1 VDLFFRREELFLPDM
16 VKLIIDTTDNKR
28 TTVKLE
34 TEQGLDEIKE
44 ENVPKSQTTLILIDR
59 LLKRNK
65 LNPRDLEEIEVNT
78 GPGSFTGT
86 RVGVAI
92 ANALGFGLN
101 IKVNGSKTK
110 NATPK
115 YF

>member
-1 VDLFFRREELFLPDM
+1 M
-16 VKLIIDTTDNKR
+16 KKLIIDTTKANK
-28 TTVKLE
+28 TTVKLQ
-34 TEQGLDEIKE
+34 TKDYLDELTEDNI
-44 ENVPKSQTTLILIDR
+44 PKSQTALILIDK

-65 LNPRDLEEIEVNT
+65 IKPVDISEIEVNS

-92 ANALGFGLN
+92 ANALGFGLD
-101 IKVNGSKTK
+101 IPVNGDKKKIVS
-110 NATPK
+110 PK

>member
-1 VDLFFRREELFLPDM
+1 M
-16 VKLIIDTTDNKR
+16 NKLIIDTTDNKK
-28 TTVKLE
+28 TSVILQTKNFE
-34 TEQGLDEIKE
+34 DQIIE
-44 ENVPKSQTTLILIDR
+44 ENVPKSQATLVLIDK
-59 LLKRNK
+59 LLKKN
-65 LNPRDLEEIEVNT
+65 DLKPTEIEEIEVNT

-92 ANALGFGLN
+92 ANALGFGLDV
-101 IKVNGSKTK
+101 KVNGSKSK

>member
-1 VDLFFRREELFLPDM
+1 M
-16 VKLIIDTTDNKR
+16 NKLIIDTTEGKK
-28 TTVKLE
+28 TTIEL
-34 TEQGLDEIKE
+34 QLDEEIDRVSQD
-44 ENVPKSQTTLILIDR
+44 NVRKSQKALILIDQ

-65 LNPRDLEEIEVNT
+65 ILPTDIDEIEVNT

-101 IKVNGSKTK
+101 VKVNGSKSK
-110 NATPK
+110 QAAPR
-115 YF
+115 YS

>member
-1 VDLFFRREELFLPDM
+1 MNR
-16 VKLIIDTTDNKR
+16 LIIDTTDNKK
-28 TTVKLE
+28 TTVSIQINDSIDKI
-34 TEQGLDEIKE
+34 TEES
-44 ENVPKSQTTLILIDR
+44 VPKSQITLITIDK
-59 LLKRNK
+59 LLKRNSLK
-65 LNPRDLEEIEVNT
+65 PTEIDEIEVNS

-92 ANALGFGLN
+92 ANALGFGLGVR
-101 IKVNGSKTK
+101 VNGSKK

>member
-1 VDLFFRREELFLPDM
+1 M
-16 VKLIIDTTDNKR
+16 NKLVIDTTDNKK
-28 TTVKLE
+28 TIVKLIAHDFV
-34 TEQGLDEIKE
+34 DEIAE
-44 ENVPKSQTTLILIDR
+44 ENVPRSQVTLVLIDR
-59 LLKRNK
+59 LLKKNNLK
-65 LNPRDLEEIEVNT
+65 PTDIEEIEVNT

-92 ANALGFGLN
+92 ANALGFGLEV
-101 IKVNGSKTK
+101 KVNGSKTK

>member
-1 VDLFFRREELFLPDM
+1 M
-16 VKLIIDTTDNKR
+16 NKLVIDTTDSKKI
-28 TTVKLE
+28 TIKLQIGKL
-34 TEQGLDEIKE
+34 TDELSQKHI
-44 ENVPKSQTTLILIDR
+44 PKSQSALILIDKI
-59 LLKRNK
+59 LKKNK
-65 LNPRDLEEIEVNT
+65 VNPAELEEIEVNT

-101 IKVNGSKTK
+101 VKVNGSKK
-110 NATPK
+110 IATPK

>member
-1 VDLFFRREELFLPDM
+1 M
-16 VKLIIDTTDNKR
+16 NKLIIDTTDNVR
-28 TTVKLE
+28 TTVELHLNEKIDKISE
-34 TEQGLDEIKE
+34 TNKS
-44 ENVPKSQTTLILIDR
+44 KSQNTLILIDKI
-59 LLKRNK
+59 LKKNG
-65 LNPRDLEEIEVNT
+65 LTPTEIEEIEVNT

-92 ANALGFGLN
+92 ANALGFGLD

-110 NATPK
+110 QASPK

>member
-1 VDLFFRREELFLPDM
+1 M
-16 VKLIIDTTDNKR
+16 NKLIIDTTDNKK
-28 TTVKLE
+28 TTVELHAKNSVDKITQE
-34 TEQGLDEIKE
+34 SA
-44 ENVPKSQTTLILIDR
+44 PKSQITLVLIDQ
-59 LLKRNK
+59 LLKQNK
-65 LNPRDLEEIEVNT
+65 LKPTEIDEIEVNA

-92 ANALGFGLN
+92 ANALGFGLDV
-101 IKVNGSKTK
+101 KVNGSKK